1 MTIVTGKHKEL
12 LVELLIYYL
21 NKSNHNVKF
30 AKIFPNPNQAK
41 IIINIKAQNEDGQW
55 YINYY
60 LNDHGNQR

>member
-1 MTIVTGKHKEL
+1 MVIKDKHR
-12 LVELLIYYL
+12 ELLIELLLYYL

-41 IIINIKAQNEDGQW
+41 IIINIEAQNEDGKR